1 MLGNHPIHPVLL
13 ATDLAAAKDFY
24 HAGLGLQIQT
34 ESQAAITFACGGG
47 TQLTVTKSTT
57 GTADSQTQASWS
69 VTDLRAEVDELRSR
83 GVTVEDYDLPGVKT
97 DDGIADIGFAWA
109 AWIIDP
115 GNNALGILQVKQRP
129 TGAAADAGQR
139 ADRGGSDGPDP
150 TPRETL
156 WALST
161 AGFPARCLHAA
172 ADLGIADRIDDLPVP
187 VHHLAAAADVDSD
200 ALDRVLR
207 LLAAH
212 GVFHQHTGGFGHSPA
227 SRLLRSDH
235 PMSMLPFVAMAAM
248 PMMWGSLTELKRS
261 VRTGRPALEALEPDG
276 LWAYLRDRPDEAAV
290 FARAM
295 TAKASG
301 EIAAVLASYD
311 FSGFATIADIGGG
324 RGHLLQAVLDA
335 TPSATGILFDL
346 PEVVDNLDVSHPR
359 MTATAG
365 NFFVDALPA
374 ADAYLLMDV
383 LHDWP
388 DHDCVAILRAV
399 RRAAPSHATV
409 LILEGIVAHEAAD
422 PGSATLDVVMLAL
435 TGGRERSPDQ
445 LDTLLGRAGFSLD
458 NVIDTPSPIRIA
470 QSHAI

>member
-13 ATDLAAAKDFY
+13 ATDLAAAKGFY
-24 HAGLGLQIQT
+24 HVGLGLEIQT
-34 ESQAAITFACGGG
+34 ESHAAITFTCGDG
-47 TQLTVTKSTT
+47 TQLTVTQSTT

-83 GVTVEDYDLPGVKT
+83 GVRVEDYDLPDLKT
-97 DDGIADIGFAWA
+97 EGGIADIGFAWA

-115 GNNALGILQVKQRP
+115 GNNALGILQVKQP
-129 TGAAADAGQR
+129 QPGH
-139 ADRGGSDGPDP
+139 GSDGADSA
-150 TPRETL
+150 PRETL

-161 AGFPARCLHAA
+161 AAFPARCLQVA
-172 ADLGIADRIDDLPVP
+172 ADLGIADRIDDLPIP
-187 VHHLAAAADVDSD
+187 VHDLAAAAEVDSD

-207 LLAAH
+207 LLAAN
-212 GVFHQHTGGFGHSPA
+212 GVFQNHTGGFGHSPA

-235 PMSMLPFVAMAAM
+235 PMSMRPFVAMTAL
-248 PMMWGSLTELKRS
+248 PMVWGSLAELERS
-261 VRTGRPALEALEPDG
+261 VRSGRPALEVLEPDG
-276 LWAYLRDRPDEAAV
+276 LWAYLRDRPDEAEV

-301 EIAAVLASYD
+301 EIAAVLATYD
-311 FSGFATIADIGGG
+311 FSRFATIADIGGG
-324 RGHLLQAVLDA
+324 RGHLLRAVLDT

-346 PEVVDNLDVSHPR
+346 PEVVDNLEVSHSR
-359 MTATAG
+359 MTAIAG

-388 DHDCVAILRAV
+388 DQQCIAILRAI
-399 RRAAPSHATV
+399 RRAASVGAALV
-409 LILEGIVAHEAAD
+409 VLEGIITQEAAD
-422 PGSATLDVVMLAL
+422 SGSAALDVLMLAL
-435 TGGRERSPDQ
+435 TGGRERSADQ
-445 LDTLLGRAGFSLD
+445 LHALLRRSGFTLK

-470 QSHAI
+470 ESHAV